1 MFFSSTPSVTQWQ
14 LIRARTSRE
23 TLGVNT
29 RLELPL
35 QSKRQAFT
43 KVTEMALVTMVA
55 AFVVEQFQLGI
66 ASRAGTVLHQRDV
79 RICPSLVQRDSVQSA
94 ITMGRLSR
102 WSFAPTFYTVFI
114 DRRNQRMMT
123 AETAL
128 GCELGRA
135 KKAGVTANAETP
147 CTTCDFGR
155 VKRQPSSRP
164 NAAEVNARTH

>member
-1 MFFSSTPSVTQWQ
+1 MVSKVLSLFFSSTPSVTQWQ

-43 KVTEMALVTMVA
+43 KVTVMALVTMVA

-135 KKAGVTANAETP
+135 K
-147 CTTCDFGR
+147 
-155 VKRQPSSRP
+155 RQ
-164 NAAEVNARTH
+164 A